1 MRRTVLTIIC
11 LTLLNNVALASEIPD
26 FLSHKSSVSTAPAQK
41 NNNSLNDLPDS
52 LPSSTTQAP
61 KETSEPGNTIDRFRP
76 NEDADK
82 FMAHIIRLRKD
93 IIVDTLRQRRHVLEK
108 GLGLDLDKYPVLPPK
123 GSQPDLGPGVT
134 IKKRGIGIKVISI
147 LGTKV
152 MVSYHDSKEWVT
164 LGSKVGKYTVKAI
177 ASKTATFADPTGK
190 EYVVKKAPKVIPRP
204 PITVE
209 SVDNNTA
216 NIVYNNKNY
225 SVTINASLG
234 DNLTV
239 TALTPQELSVT
250 DANGRVFT
258 YPVPVQQNTQQGPY
272 QRISQ
277 PYLTPQQQASTPTD
291 AY

>member
-1 MRRTVLTIIC
+1 MRRAVSTIIC
-11 LTLLNNVALASEIPD
+11 LTLLNSTTAFASDIPA
-26 FLSHKSSVSTAPAQK
+26 FLSHTGPVATAPVKK
-41 NNNSLNDLPDS
+41 NASLNDLPDS
-52 LPSSTTQAP
+52 MPVPNTQQERH
-61 KETSEPGNTIDRFRP
+61 ETGPVNAISRFRP
-76 NEDADK
+76 NENADQ

-108 GLGLDLDKYPVLPPK
+108 GLGFDNKFPVLPPK
-123 GSQPDLGPGVT
+123 GLQPDLGPGVT

-147 LGTKV
+147 LGTKI
-152 MVSYHDSKEWVT
+152 MVSYHDSKQWVT

-177 ASKTATFADPTGK
+177 AEKTATFADPTGK

-204 PITVE
+204 AITVE

-225 SVTINASLG
+225 SVTLNSGIG

-250 DANGRVFT
+250 DSNGRVFT
-258 YPVPVQQNTQQGPY
+258 YPVPIKQNTSQQGPY
-272 QRISQ
+272 QRLSQ
-277 PYLTPQQQASTPTD
+277 PFPTPQQQGSASTD